1 MKQQAILKSLL
12 CIPALLFALSAVAES
27 IELNDEE
34 SILIQEKPA
43 SLDGGPRMPSATRIE
58 AYYDTEACSISVFL
72 NNAGTSVTVGIVN
85 LNTSEAISTVTSG
98 SGYFVIPISG
108 DAGRWTITFTLI
120 DGRVFE
126 GSFIL

>member
-12 CIPALLFALSAVAES
+12 CIPALLFALSAVAAS

-43 SLDGGPRMPSATRIE
+43 SLNGGPRMPSATRIE

-72 NNAGTSVTVGIVN
+72 NNAGTLLSAN
-85 LNTSEAISTVTSG
+85 LSKQQTMNGV
-98 SGYFVIPISG
+98 PI
-108 DAGRWTITFTLI
+108 L
-120 DGRVFE
+120 E
-126 GSFIL
+126 